1 MIGPGAPR
9 LLDLAPRSVLAVYAH
24 PDDADIAC
32 GGSLARWS
40 AEGAAVHLVIVTDG
54 SKGSD
59 DPLADPEQLVAT
71 RIGEVA
77 GAAEALGLAT
87 VEHLGIPDGE
97 VPEHLE
103 LLAAF
108 VERIRRHRPD
118 VVVGHDPTALFFGGV
133 YVNHRDHRGTGMA
146 LLDAVAPA
154 CAMPL
159 YFPEAGPAH
168 RVPTLLLSGT
178 LAPDAYVD
186 ISATIAD
193 KLAAVGAHRSQLD
206 EDHAWVARTVR
217 ARAEEDGRLAGVLL
231 AEGFRLLELDV

>member
-1 MIGPGAPR
+1 ME
-9 LLDLAPRSVLAVYAH
+9 LAVSAA
-24 PDDADIAC
+24 PVEVRSIGVSDVFAALRGGVDDFN
-32 GGSLARWS
+32 
-40 AEGAAVHLVIVTDG
+40 AA
-54 SKGSD
+54 
-59 DPLADPEQLVAT
+59 PLF
-71 RIGEVA
+71 G
-77 GAAEALGLAT
+77 
-87 VEHLGIPDGE
+87 
-97 VPEHLE
+97 
-103 LLAAF
+103 
-108 VERIRRHRPD
+108 
-118 VVVGHDPTALFFGGV
+118 LFFGGV

-206 EDHAWVARTVR
+206 DDHAWVARTVR